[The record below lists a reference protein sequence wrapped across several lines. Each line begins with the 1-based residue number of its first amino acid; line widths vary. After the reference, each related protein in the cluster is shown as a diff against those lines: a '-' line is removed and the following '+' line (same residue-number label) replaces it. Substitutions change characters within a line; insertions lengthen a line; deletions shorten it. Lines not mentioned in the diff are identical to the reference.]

1 MLYKKIVMCYNQVI
15 SKMNVKTIFQGVII
29 MQRKATSNKLIIL
42 GVDGMDPKLTKKYI
56 AMGLMPNTEKFIKR
70 GSAREDLVLLGGQPT
85 VTPPMWTTL
94 ATGAYPMTHGITG
107 FNGQHPMRLDRLVY
121 NIDSRRCKAEPLWNV
136 FAEAGKKTL
145 VWHWP
150 GSSWPPTSNNPNLSV
165 VDGTTPT
172 VVNSVA
178 QVEYEAMLIAS
189 VNTPTATYREK
200 AASDA
205 NVPCVIND
213 LGKSAQDREYTKT
226 MADGFKPLVY
236 EEGNRIVFGYPD

>member
-1 MLYKKIVMCYNQVI
+1 
-15 SKMNVKTIFQGVII
+15 

-136 FAEAGKKTL
+136 FAEAGKKL
-145 VWHWP
+145 
-150 GSSWPPTSNNPNLSV
+150 
-165 VDGTTPT
+165 
-172 VVNSVA
+172 
-178 QVEYEAMLIAS
+178 
-189 VNTPTATYREK
+189 
-200 AASDA
+200 
-205 NVPCVIND
+205 
-213 LGKSAQDREYTKT
+213 
-226 MADGFKPLVY
+226 
-236 EEGNRIVFGYPD
+236 